1 MPRFKLDKL
10 VRDGLKDEYERS
22 GQKTEYKELTVE
34 GHKAALIRKIIEEA
48 LEIKVTDSNDDLIKE
63 IADIEQALD
72 DFKKINE
79 ITDEQVQVV
88 KQKKF
93 DKIGG
98 FIGATYVNTL
108 ELADDDEWVK
118 YYRSRPDIF
127 PEV

>member
-1 MPRFKLDKL
+1 MPKFNLNKL
-10 VRDGLKDEYERS
+10 VRDGFKSEYARS
-22 GQKTEYKELTVE
+22 GQKAEYKELTIKN
-34 GHKAALIRKIIEEA
+34 HKSELIRKIIEEA
-48 LEIKVTDSNDDLIKE
+48 LEIKITDSDDDLIKE

-72 DFKKINE
+72 DFKKING
-79 ITDEQVQVV
+79 INDEQVQNA

-98 FIGATYVNTL
+98 FTGATFVSTL
-108 ELADDDEWVK
+108 ELKNDDEWVN